1 MKCPYCGGEVPS
13 QSVKCPYCD
22 AVNPEGVAFQE
33 EIQERIERNRL
44 LRPFLIKQKT
54 PELKQ
59 RMLTRM
65 IVILMGIN
73 VALIAFSLGIFL
85 WENREERRA
94 AAKDSQAKYYETFFG
109 ENRNYYYDEFLRR
122 MNEFV
127 DMAEEGQ
134 IPEREDI
141 LSLLDR
147 AYDSLY
153 YMQDEEKEFQQEILF
168 NIKAFFMGYV
178 GLTSDEMECFEPDEN
193 GVYDRYMEN
202 AVAEQVA
209 TVIEERMKTK

>member
-94 AAKDSQAKYYETFFG
+94 AAKDSQAKYYETLFG

>member
-209 TVIEERMKTK
+209 TVIGERMKTK

>member
-65 IVILMGIN
+65 IVILVGIN

-94 AAKDSQAKYYETFFG
+94 TAKDSQAKYYETFFG

-127 DMAEEGQ
+127 DIAEEGQ

-153 YMQDEEKEFQQEILF
+153 YMQDEEKEFQQEILL
-168 NIKAFFMGYV
+168 NIRAFFMGYV